1 MVATKYVAD
10 IALLGMV
17 NYRTRYCVECRY
29 VWRCRW
35 HAHRDLFVITARKR
49 MNTLGISK
57 QGYREIKNLGWDGF
71 RFSGSIILLLNGP
84 FTLFFSTTVG
94 GPFSL

>member
-1 MVATKYVAD
+1 
-10 IALLGMV
+10 
-17 NYRTRYCVECRY
+17 
-29 VWRCRW
+29 
-35 HAHRDLFVITARKR
+35 
-49 MNTLGISK
+49 MNTFGISK

-94 GPFSL
+94 GPLSL

>member
-1 MVATKYVAD
+1 
-10 IALLGMV
+10 
-17 NYRTRYCVECRY
+17 
-29 VWRCRW
+29 
-35 HAHRDLFVITARKR
+35 

-94 GPFSL
+94 GPFSLEGCIVTRCGEWVLCIVNIYHI